1 MTADGWTKAVR
12 QQLGLGRVLPL
23 GGPHDGAWITESAAR
38 AALRRAAT
46 PLRGLTL
53 GRLRISPVDSGEE
66 KGQDAD
72 RYGHETAV
80 PPPPSA
86 LPPGPLRVTA
96 DLAAMAGPAAE
107 PLPAT
112 AARLRKALFT
122 AAADRLGLTVT
133 EVDLRVTHLVE
144 TDTGPSGPIGAEV
157 RPSGL
162 LEADAESPGLMEA
175 DEWPSGLLEA
185 DAEVPGPM
193 EADERPSGLVEAD
206 VESSKPLEAEVGPS
220 GPAPGPSSSAAAS
233 AAAGGDDEE
242 SRVAAA
248 ALSVPGVARL
258 TGVFGGLGVL
268 GGGHGGADG
277 PARAV
282 AIAAGPA
289 LSRRHVRVELA
300 VTEERRALDVAR
312 EVRAAVSDSLPDHP
326 SVAVLVTTV
335 GT

>member
-12 QQLGLGRVLPL
+12 EQLGLGRVLPL

-38 AALRRAAT
+38 AALRRAAESL
-46 PLRGLTL
+46 PGLSL
-53 GRLRISPVDSGEE
+53 GRLRISSVDSGGKQSE
-66 KGQDAD
+66 DAGG
-72 RYGHETAV
+72 YGHETAV

-112 AARLRKALFT
+112 AARLRQALFT
-122 AAADRLGLTVT
+122 AAADRLGLTVA

-144 TDTGPSGPIGAEV
+144 TDTGPSGSMGADVRASSRMEADE

-162 LEADAESPGLMEA
+162 VEADAEA
-175 DEWPSGLLEA
+175 
-185 DAEVPGPM
+185 PGPM

-206 VESSKPLEAEVGPS
+206 AESSQPLEAEVEAGPS
-220 GPAPGPSSSAAAS
+220 GPPPGPSSSGAAS

-258 TGVFGGLGVL
+258 TGVFGGLGIL
-268 GGGHGGADG
+268 GGGLGGADG
-277 PARAV
+277 SARAV

-326 SVAVLVTTV
+326 SVAVLVTAV

>member
-38 AALRRAAT
+38 TALRRAAT

-53 GRLRISPVDSGEE
+53 GRLRISPVDSGE
-66 KGQDAD
+66 AD
-72 RYGHETAV
+72 GYGHETAV

-122 AAADRLGLTVT
+122 AAGDRLGLTVA

-144 TDTGPSGPIGAEV
+144 TDTGPSGPMGAEV

-162 LEADAESPGLMEA
+162 MEADAES
-175 DEWPSGLLEA
+175 SQ
-185 DAEVPGPM
+185 
-193 EADERPSGLVEAD
+193 
-206 VESSKPLEAEVGPS
+206 PLEAEADAGLS
-220 GPAPGPSSSAAAS
+220 GPPPGPSPSGAAS

-268 GGGHGGADG
+268 GGGLGGADG
-277 PARAV
+277 SARAV

-326 SVAVLVTTV
+326 SVAVLVTAV

>member
-1 MTADGWTKAVR
+1 MTADSWAKAVR
-12 QQLGLGRVLPL
+12 RQLGFGRVLPL

-38 AALRRAAT
+38 TALRSAAT

-66 KGQDAD
+66 KGEVAD
-72 RYGHETAV
+72 GHGHETAV

-96 DLAAMAGPAAE
+96 DLAASAGPAAE

-122 AAADRLGLTVT
+122 AAGERLGLTVA
-133 EVDLRVTHLVE
+133 EVDLRVTLLVE
-144 TDTGPSGPIGAEV
+144 TDTGPSGQLG
-157 RPSGL
+157 
-162 LEADAESPGLMEA
+162 ADAESF
-175 DEWPSGLLEA
+175 
-185 DAEVPGPM
+185 
-193 EADERPSGLVEAD
+193 
-206 VESSKPLEAEVGPS
+206 
-220 GPAPGPSSSAAAS
+220 GPAPSSSSPTAAAS
-233 AAAGGDDEE
+233 TAPTAAVGDDEE
-242 SRVAAA
+242 AQVAAA

-268 GGGHGGADG
+268 GGLGGVDG
-277 PARAV
+277 PARSV
-282 AIAAGPA
+282 DIAAGPA

-312 EVRAAVSDSLPDHP
+312 EVRAAVSDSLPDRP
-326 SVAVLVTTV
+326 SVAVLVTAV

>member
-38 AALRRAAT
+38 TALRRAAGSL
-46 PLRGLTL
+46 PGLSL
-53 GRLRISPVDSGEE
+53 GRLRISSVDSGGK
-66 KGQDAD
+66 KGEDTD
-72 RYGHETAV
+72 GYGHETAV

-96 DLAAMAGPAAE
+96 DLAASAGPAAE

-112 AARLRKALFT
+112 AARLRKALF
-122 AAADRLGLTVT
+122 AAAGDRLGLTVA

-144 TDTGPSGPIGAEV
+144 TDTGPSD
-157 RPSGL
+157 L
-162 LEADAESPGLMEA
+162 MEADAESPDLMEA
-175 DEWPSGLLEA
+175 DAESPDLMEA
-185 DAEVPGPM
+185 DAESP
-193 EADERPSGLVEAD
+193 
-206 VESSKPLEAEVGPS
+206 KPLETDAGPS

-233 AAAGGDDEE
+233 TAAVGDDEE

-268 GGGHGGADG
+268 GGLGGADG

-326 SVAVLVTTV
+326 SVAVLITAV